1 MEHPSHCACP
11 LRAVQSYAGRRRDER
26 RLSFRPQARIGQE
39 IRRLPQLLC
48 SATNT
53 RPFALA

>member
-26 RLSFRPQARIGQE
+26 GLSLRQQTRIGQV
-39 IRRLPQLLC
+39 IRRLPQRNKH
-48 SATNT
+48 ATIHV
-53 RPFALA
+53 